1 MAAEKVF
8 GLEEARKIGETIG
21 IDWRNSPFDVAEFR
35 VGLSVE
41 LEHGSRDPQTNVTN
55 DDPFITGKIA
65 WAHLKEFPDYYKR
78 LEIMEK
84 EAERYHQHLRASKPR
99 KLWSSNHAEKV
110 EKKEEEYSPS
120 KNIWSRR

>member
-21 IDWRNSPFDVAEFR
+21 IDWRSSPFDVAEFR

-99 KLWSSNHAEKV
+99 KLWSGNHAEKV